1 MRLVDGFSPSEGR
14 VETCWNNTWIVACDS
29 SWDDMDASVVCR
41 QLGFGKMKAV
51 MSHIGQVGHPA
62 CLGARLSFFRKLLQ
76 WACPQRLVWTYV
88 LDRLTIAIFFYQSDP
103 NCGTT

>member
-41 QLGFGKMKAV
+41 QLGFQVEGKKKAV
-51 MSHIGQVGHPA
+51 MSPWLGAGKVYCSIGQV
-62 CLGARLSFFRKLLQ
+62 
-76 WACPQRLVWTYV
+76 
-88 LDRLTIAIFFYQSDP
+88 
-103 NCGTT
+103 